1 MTRPLSERHR
11 RIAQGLMAA
20 ATKTPNPYIAHHLAG
35 HIAEAGA
42 WRELADAPQVLD
54 HLEPRAVAAE
64 ALRLGYGRTLLPGP
78 VTATLVARDLLASV
92 APKDRETVR
101 ALTMARFV
109 GAVPADGTRR
119 ADATWTVRWTRLRRD
134 LLPAILTDRASPV
147 EALRAFSLPDGRQLL
162 AVGTHDGRVRLWD
175 SESVL
180 DANMP
185 PVGELAYDRPV
196 HTIETVAGPGGE
208 VLLAVGVDRTV
219 HLWDPVA
226 RSTVGAS
233 VLDTGAACE
242 GHALLAPAWKVVRL
256 PDGPSLIAVCD
267 THNIRLW
274 DPFTGEPVGPE
285 LIGPESLT
293 VAQAISEGSQSLD
306 GVLAPVTLPDG
317 RALLVAGGTS
327 RVLDSIDGST
337 DFMYGRLWAW
347 DITTGELVWRLHTG
361 YSGTLTA
368 LTTVPLRDG
377 RQALAT
383 AGGGGVV
390 RLFDPEGPTQVG
402 EWLHGNGADVV
413 GASTV
418 RLRHDR
424 TALVTVGGD
433 RTVRA
438 WDPMTGTPVGA
449 PMSAHNSGVRALT
462 SLQIADGRAFVAGG
476 GEDGT
481 VQLWDP
487 ESVGHIDDPLA
498 GPVHQ
503 LVSMP
508 VRPGAIRQSRPL
520 LASVNA
526 DSTLHLW
533 EVSSGLPMAQPLE
546 VSAGRPVT
554 VPMPDGRTLLALGDG
569 KCPIRLWDPESHRGV
584 RTKRSRNPLRRLHL
598 IDYPTAVAT
607 VPWRDG
613 RTAVVV
619 RNGTNLSLW
628 DPASGRDLGNL
639 RISMGLNPLD
649 AGTISLPGGRTMLF
663 TSSQEGIRLWD
674 PTTGAR
680 IAEWNRKLDN
690 RTTIIPVTWPDAHP
704 LLAVTG
710 EEVTYLVD
718 PFSEDAPGDGR
729 VRATLAVGFQPPA
742 SHPDHPLL
750 PGRHR
755 LALAGCLT
763 REGRPVVATGG
774 HDGVLRLWE
783 PETGGLVHA
792 LPVGAPINALL
803 ATDNLLVVG
812 SRDGLIALGS

>member
-1 MTRPLSERHR
+1 
-11 RIAQGLMAA
+11 MAA
-20 ATKTPNPYIAHHLAG
+20 ATETPNPYIAHHLAG
-35 HIAEAGA
+35 HVAEAGA
-42 WRELADAPQVLD
+42 WQELADAPHVLD
-54 HLEPRAVAAE
+54 HLDPRAVAAE
-64 ALRLGYGRTLLPGP
+64 ALRLGYGRTGLPDP

-92 APKDRETVR
+92 APEDRETVR
-101 ALTMARFV
+101 ALTTARFV
-109 GAVPADGTRR
+109 GAAPAAGTRR
-119 ADATWTVRWTRLRRD
+119 GDATWSVRWTRLRRD

-180 DANMP
+180 DAAMP
-185 PVGELAYDRPV
+185 PVEELAYDRPV
-196 HTIETVAGPGGE
+196 HTLETVAGPGGE
-208 VLLAVGVDRTV
+208 ILLAAGTGRTV

-233 VLDTGAACE
+233 VLDPGATPGE
-242 GHALLAPAWKVVRL
+242 RTFRAPAWKAVSQPGGR
-256 PDGPSLIAVCD
+256 SLIAVCD
-267 THNIRLW
+267 THNVRLW

-293 VAQAISEGSQSLD
+293 VAQAITDGAESLD

-347 DITTGELVWRLHTG
+347 DIATGELVWKLLTG

-368 LTTVPLRDG
+368 LTTVQLRDG

-418 RLRHDR
+418 RLRHNR

-438 WDPMTGTPVGA
+438 WDPTTGTPVGA

-462 SLQIADGRAFVAGG
+462 SLHIADGRAFVAGG

-487 ESVGHIDDPLA
+487 ESAGHIEDPLA
-498 GPVHQ
+498 GPVDQ

-520 LASVNA
+520 LASV
-526 DSTLHLW
+526 DSDNTLQLW
-533 EVSSGLPMAQPLE
+533 EASSGLPMAQPLE
-546 VSAGRPVT
+546 DSAGRPVA
-554 VPMPDGRTLLALGDG
+554 VPMPDGPTLLALGDG
-569 KCPIRLWDPESHRGV
+569 KRPIRLWDPESHRVV
-584 RTKRSRNPLRRLHL
+584 RTMRSRNPFRRMHL
-598 IDYPTAVAT
+598 IAYPTVVAT

-613 RTAVVV
+613 RRRTAAVV
-619 RNGTNLSLW
+619 RDRSSLWLW
-628 DPASGRDLGNL
+628 DPASGRSLGT
-639 RISMGLNPLD
+639 SGFGMGAHPLD
-649 AGTISLPGGRTMLF
+649 AGALSLPDGRTVLF
-663 TSSQEGIRLWD
+663 GSSEEGIRLWD

-680 IAEWNRKLDN
+680 ILDWRRKLDH
-690 RTTIIPVTWPDAHP
+690 RTTVTPVTWPGAHP

-710 EEVTYLVD
+710 DEITCLVD
-718 PFSEDAPGDGR
+718 PSPEDTTLKSR
-729 VRATLAVGFQPPA
+729 VRARLAVGSQPAAEP
-742 SHPDHPLL
+742 SDLSL
-750 PGRHR
+750 SSGRHR
-755 LALAGCLT
+755 LAVTGCLT

-774 HDGVLRLWE
+774 RDGVLRLWE
-783 PETGGLVHA
+783 PRTGGLVHA

-803 ATDNLLVVG
+803 TMDGLLVIG
-812 SRDGLIALGS
+812 TRDGLIALES